1 MKRMRKM
8 TPISYLTDKD
18 TLTKQ
23 ADTLLASRC
32 V

>member
-1 MKRMRKM
+1 MRKM
-8 TPISYLTDKD
+8 TPIPYLTDKG
-18 TLTKQ
+18 TFLKKQ